1 MRTFVLPEGAPAATQ
16 TAFAQILAV
25 HAALLPTGK
34 ILYFSGD
41 QHDPG
46 QHHLGLF
53 DHARLFDCQTL
64 AITTPVPSPTIRDL
78 FCCGHTLLADGRLL
92 VAGGTESW
100 AGAPPGTGGHG
111 SHGIFR
117 GTAEAYVFEPV
128 GAQWVPVPRMVP
140 ERFKTTGGG
149 RWYPTLV
156 TLGNGDAVA
165 VAGPASNSDTR
176 HINNTIETYTP
187 APGSG
192 YWIDRGIV
200 PGPLSAYPRAHLIKD
215 ATLFFTTPLAG
226 FSVRWNTASF
236 AWSVVCPG
244 PGAEYDSFAVTS
256 VLLPLLPEFGYR
268 TRLLM
273 CGSTVAKMIDLDD
286 ASPSW
291 QPTQPRTL
299 LVNGVSPIRT
309 NLNAVLLPTSEVVV
323 CGGFR
328 DTTQDPAAAVL
339 QIEIYH
345 PLSNSWTTL
354 PADAN
359 PTVPRNYHSVAL
371 LIPDGRVWIAGSN
384 VAANWSFHNIADFPH
399 SLPETAQQGTVDNR
413 ELRIELF
420 EPWYFGRP
428 DRPTISAAPA
438 SAPLGGRMEVTTPQ
452 ASTINRV
459 VVLRAGSVTHAFNA
473 DQRYVGLNFTRHDGG
488 LTVNLPENPNLLPP
502 GPYLLFVLDATAA
515 PEAGALAGIPSVG
528 RHLRIDGPAAPA
540 PPKVTLQLNAA
551 SYHTGD
557 TMTVVATVTP
567 GGAPSP
573 VDAYIMVQLTD
584 GQFLSLQLNG
594 PPVPGQVPI
603 ATNIVPAPVQQQV
616 LQYTFT
622 GAEPPGA
629 YTWFAVF
636 TVPGTMNFVSVLE
649 QSPFVFAP

>member
-1 MRTFVLPEGAPAATQ
+1 
-16 TAFAQILAV
+16 
-25 HAALLPTGK
+25 
-34 ILYFSGD
+34 
-41 QHDPG
+41 
-46 QHHLGLF
+46 
-53 DHARLFDCQTL
+53 
-64 AITTPVPSPTIRDL
+64 
-78 FCCGHTLLADGRLL
+78 
-92 VAGGTESW
+92 
-100 AGAPPGTGGHG
+100 
-111 SHGIFR
+111 
-117 GTAEAYVFEPV
+117 
-128 GAQWVPVPRMVP
+128 
-140 ERFKTTGGG
+140 
-149 RWYPTLV
+149 
-156 TLGNGDAVA
+156 
-165 VAGPASNSDTR
+165 
-176 HINNTIETYTP
+176 
-187 APGSG
+187 
-192 YWIDRGIV
+192 
-200 PGPLSAYPRAHLIKD
+200 
-215 ATLFFTTPLAG
+215 
-226 FSVRWNTASF
+226 
-236 AWSVVCPG
+236 
-244 PGAEYDSFAVTS
+244 
-256 VLLPLLPEFGYR
+256 
-268 TRLLM
+268 M
-273 CGSTVAKMIDLDD
+273 CGSTVAKLIDLDD

-291 QPTQPRTL
+291 QPTQPRAL
-299 LVNGVSPIRT
+299 LVNGVPPIRT

-359 PTVPRNYHSVAL
+359 PTVARNYHSVAL
-371 LIPDGRVWIAGSN
+371 LMPDGRVWMAGSN

-438 SAPLGGRMEVTTPQ
+438 SAPLGGTMEVTTPQ
-452 ASTINRV
+452 AATINRV

-488 LTVNLPENPNLLPP
+488 LTVRFPDNPNLLPP
-502 GPYLLFVLDATAA
+502 GPYLLFVLDATAV

-528 RHLRIDGPAAPA
+528 RHLRIDGLPAPAAPKLA
-540 PPKVTLQLNAA
+540 LQLNAA

-557 TMTVVATVTP
+557 TMTLVATVTP
-567 GGAPSP
+567 GGAPSA

-603 ATNIVPAPVQQQV
+603 ATNLVPAPAQQQV

-622 GAEPPGA
+622 CAEPPGA
-629 YTWFAVF
+629 YTWFAVL
-636 TVPGTMNFVSVLE
+636 TIPGTMNFVSVLE